1 VMTPAPGA
9 RFGPGARLGPYEIAA
24 PIGAGGMGEVYR
36 ARDTRLG
43 RDVAIKVLPAHLSGD
58 PARRERFEREARV
71 ISSLN
76 HPHICTLYD
85 VGRQASA
92 EGPVEFLVMELVEG
106 ESLADRLARGPLPI
120 DALLRHAG
128 EIADALERA
137 HRGGVVHR
145 DLKPG
150 NVMLTKAGA
159 KLLDFGLAR
168 STGAAGSV
176 GSGARGGAGE
186 ADEAGRAGGPDAGE
200 SSLSRSPT
208 MTRAL
213 TTDGAIIG
221 TFQYMAPEQLEGREA
236 DARTDIFAFGALLY
250 EMATGRRA
258 FEGKSQASLIAAIME
273 RQPPPIATVAPVAPP
288 ALERV
293 VRQCLAKDPDDR
305 WQSAGDLKRELRWIA
320 AAGAAESGGAVG
332 AAAGATAGATAAGAT
347 HAAARGPMARFGRL
361 WPVALAGWLVAGL
374 TLAALGMIVA
384 RRAVGPTGSAGAG
397 EIRFAIAPPRG
408 TTFENLLS
416 DADYAVSPEGRRIVF
431 RGRDGAGA
439 VRLYLRP
446 LESLE
451 PVMLA
456 GTEDARQPFWSPDGR
471 EIGFFA
477 RGRLMR
483 VSVAGG
489 AVAAVCDYEGN
500 VMSGAWSAGGDIL
513 FTVSGGPLMR
523 VPEKGGAPVSIQT
536 PDPARHESGLRGVR
550 VLPDGRHF
558 LVTGFSPRAEERT
571 LYLGSLDGG
580 AAVPLMKTPFKAEYV
595 EPGYLL
601 HVRGSALVAQPFRS
615 SPPALAGDPVV
626 VIDAIDI
633 ATIPS
638 FSSFSASPNGTI
650 AWTTGQRDVVRTRMA
665 WFDRAGRRVGE
676 VGAPASDVGVS
687 LSPDGTKAAVA
698 RVSGSGLSAGGE
710 PATNLWVID
719 LQRGIDTRL
728 TLDPVNGDENPVWSP
743 DGRRIA
749 FARHVRGNEAEVYE
763 VSAAGGDERALIP
776 SSSNTHPVDWSPDGT
791 TLLVHVGDD
800 NGSQS
805 LASVRLDGD
814 RVPVP
819 FLATRFDEGQGQ
831 FSPDGRFV
839 AYTSSES
846 GTAEVYVRPFPTGTD
861 RWQVSSKGGGE
872 PRWRADGRELFYMAA
887 DGGLMAVEVGTS
899 PVFTAGTPVALFPTG
914 LRPAGF
920 WYYGGLGAYVPSRD
934 GQRFLINTIA
944 AARAPT
950 PINVLLNW
958 RPPAP
963 R

>member
-1 VMTPAPGA
+1 VTAASAGPS
-9 RFGPGARLGPYEIAA
+9 GPGTPFDAGTRLDTGSRLGPYEIAA
-24 PIGAGGMGEVYR
+24 SIGAGGMGEVYR

-85 VGRQASA
+85 IGRQESA
-92 EGPVEFLVMELVEG
+92 GGPIDFLVMELVEG

-120 DALLRHAG
+120 DAVLRHAG

-168 STGAAGSV
+168 TA
-176 GSGARGGAGE
+176 AGE
-186 ADEAGRAGGPDAGE
+186 AAGTPVSPGSGSAAEPAAGE

-236 DARTDIFAFGALLY
+236 DARTDIFAFGALMY

-273 RQPPPIATVAPVAPP
+273 KQPPPIAALAPLSPP

-293 VRQCLAKDPDDR
+293 VRQCLAKEPEDR

-320 AAGAAESGGAVG
+320 SGDAPQPTVS
-332 AAAGATAGATAAGAT
+332 ATTT
-347 HAAARGPMARFGRL
+347 RGPIARFGRF

-374 TLAALGMIVA
+374 TLAALGTIVA
-384 RRAVGPTGSAGAG
+384 RRAAGPGGSTGAG

-408 TTFENLLS
+408 TNLDTTLS
-416 DADYAVSPEGRRIVF
+416 DAEYAVSPEGRRLVF
-431 RGRDGAGA
+431 RGRDAAGA
-439 VRLYLRP
+439 ARLYLRP
-446 LESLE
+446 LESLD
-451 PVMLA
+451 PAVLP
-456 GTEDARQPFWSPDGR
+456 GTEDAREPFWSPDGR

-477 RGRLMR
+477 RGRLMT
-483 VSVAGG
+483 VAVAGG
-489 AVAAVCDYEGN
+489 AVSVIGDFEGN
-500 VMSGAWSAGGDIL
+500 VTSSTWSPGGDIL
-513 FTVSGGPLMR
+513 FTESGGPLMR
-523 VPEKGGAPVSIQT
+523 VPAKGGAPVAIMK
-536 PDPARHESGLRGVR
+536 PDPAGHESSLLGVR
-550 VLPDGRHF
+550 ALPDGRHF
-558 LVTGFSPRAEERT
+558 LVLGFSPRAEERT
-571 LYLGSLDGG
+571 LYLGSLDG
-580 AAVPLMKTPFKAEYV
+580 APAVAVMKTPFRAEYV

-601 HVRGSALVAQPFRS
+601 HVRGNAVVAQPFRP
-615 SPPALAGDPVV
+615 SPPALTGDPVV
-626 VIDAIDI
+626 VIDAIDV
-633 ATIPS
+633 ATVPA
-638 FSSFSASPNGTI
+638 FASFSASPNGTM
-650 AWTTGQRDVVRTRMA
+650 AWTSRQRDVVRTRLA
-665 WFDRAGRRVGE
+665 WFDRAGRRIAE
-676 VGAPASDVGVS
+676 AGAPASDISVS

-698 RVSGSGLSAGGE
+698 RVSGGGLSAGGE

-728 TLDPVNGDENPVWSP
+728 TLNPVNGDENPIWSP

-749 FARHVRGNEAEVYE
+749 FARHARGNEAEVYE
-763 VSAAGGDERALIP
+763 VPAAGGEERLLIP
-776 SSSNTHPVDWSPDGT
+776 SIRNTHPVDWSPDGT
-791 TLLVHVGDD
+791 TLLLHMSDD

-814 RVPVP
+814 MAPVP
-819 FLATRFDEGQGQ
+819 FLATAFDEGQGQ

-839 AYTSSES
+839 AYTSNES
-846 GTAEVYVRPFPTGTD
+846 GGAEVYVRPFPAGTD

-887 DGGLMAVEVGTS
+887 DGKLMAVEVRTS
-899 PVFTAGTPVALFPTG
+899 PSFTAGNSSALFPTG
-914 LRPAGF
+914 LRPVDF
-920 WYYGGLGAYVPSRD
+920 WYYGGVGVYAPARD
-934 GQRFLINTIA
+934 GQRFLVDTIE

-958 RPPAP
+958 RPTAP